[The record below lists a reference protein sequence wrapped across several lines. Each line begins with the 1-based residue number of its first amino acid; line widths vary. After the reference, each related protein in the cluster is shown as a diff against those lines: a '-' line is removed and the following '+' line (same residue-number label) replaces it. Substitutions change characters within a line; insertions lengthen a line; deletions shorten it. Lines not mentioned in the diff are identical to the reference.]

1 MFNKHNLGYR
11 ISGSQALVLAMVIT
25 ITGCSD
31 EPIQQYLPAESEV
44 IALGDSLTYGY
55 GASPETAYPAV
66 LAEMTRWNIT
76 NEGVNG
82 NTSADVLARTDQ
94 VISQNPDLVLL
105 GIGGNDVLSRV
116 QPETTRA
123 NITATINKL
132 KSADIPVV
140 LIAQP
145 HFSASSI
152 FGKAS
157 DNPIYQDIAKSE
169 DVPLYAS
176 GWSKVL
182 SDDTLKSDQIHANDA
197 GYRNFAEGLYSYL
210 QEEGVAR

>member
-1 MFNKHNLGYR
+1 MT
-11 ISGSQALVLAMVIT
+11 SQTKTSCQRTTLLLHWAIRLLMVM
-25 ITGCSD
+25 G
-31 EPIQQYLPAESEV
+31 Q
-44 IALGDSLTYGY
+44 
-55 GASPETAYPAV
+55 SPETAYPAV
-66 LAEMTRWNIT
+66 LAEMTRWSIA

-82 NTSADVLARTDQ
+82 NTSADVLASTDQ
-94 VISQNPDLVLL
+94 VISRNPNLVLL
-105 GIGGNDVLSRV
+105 GVGGNDVLRRV
-116 QPETTRA
+116 QPKTTRA

-157 DNPIYQDIAKSE
+157 DNPIYKDIAKSE

-182 SDDTLKSDQIHANDA
+182 SDESLKSDQIHANSA